1 MRGAKVLRTAAL
13 SAILVGVFLLGVQVA
28 LAATPNDVQYNSTT
42 TEQTTTQQTTTQP
55 TTTQKTTA
63 QQPTPHQTT
72 TGQVAGK
79 QTQPHVKTAKSSGTL
94 PFTGLDLGFI
104 FAGAALVVAGGF
116 GLRRLSRS
124 RAE

>member
-1 MRGAKVLRTAAL
+1 MRTVAL
-13 SAILVGVFLLGVQVA
+13 AAILVGVFLLGVQVA

-42 TEQTTTQQTTTQP
+42 TQ
-55 TTTQKTTA
+55 
-63 QQPTPHQTT
+63 QTT
-72 TGQVAGK
+72 TGQVAGQQTK
-79 QTQPHVKTAKSSGTL
+79 QTHPRVKAAKSSGTL

-116 GLRRLSRS
+116 GLRRLSRT

>member
-1 MRGAKVLRTAAL
+1 MKVVRTVAL
-13 SAILVGVFLLGVQVA
+13 AAILVGVFLLGVQVA

-42 TEQTTTQQTTTQP
+42 TQ
-55 TTTQKTTA
+55 
-63 QQPTPHQTT
+63 QTT

-79 QTQPHVKTAKSSGTL
+79 QTHPRVKAAKSSGTL

-116 GLRRLSRS
+116 GLRRLSRT

>member
-1 MRGAKVLRTAAL
+1 VRTAAL

-42 TEQTTTQQTTTQP
+42 TQQTTTQP
-55 TTTQKTTA
+55 A
-63 QQPTPHQTT
+63 APHQTT

-79 QTQPHVKTAKSSGTL
+79 QTHPRVKAAKSSGTL

-116 GLRRLSRS
+116 GLRRLSRT

>member
-1 MRGAKVLRTAAL
+1 VRTVAL

-42 TEQTTTQQTTTQP
+42 TEQTTTQQTTTQQTTQQ
-55 TTTQKTTA
+55 TTTRPA
-63 QQPTPHQTT
+63 APHQTT

-79 QTQPHVKTAKSSGTL
+79 QTQPRVKAAKSSGTL

>member
-1 MRGAKVLRTAAL
+1 VRTVAL
-13 SAILVGVFLLGVQVA
+13 AAILVGVFLLGVQVA

-42 TEQTTTQQTTTQP
+42 TQ
-55 TTTQKTTA
+55 
-63 QQPTPHQTT
+63 QTT

-79 QTQPHVKTAKSSGTL
+79 QTQTHPRVKAAKSSGTL

>member
-1 MRGAKVLRTAAL
+1 MRTVAL
-13 SAILVGVFLLGVQVA
+13 AAILVGVFLLGVQVA

-42 TEQTTTQQTTTQP
+42 TQQTT
-55 TTTQKTTA
+55 A
-63 QQPTPHQTT
+63 
-72 TGQVAGK
+72 GQVAGK
-79 QTQPHVKTAKSSGTL
+79 QTHPRVKAAKSSGTL

>member
-1 MRGAKVLRTAAL
+1 MRGAKAVRAVAL
-13 SAILVGVFLLGVQVA
+13 AAILVGVFLLGVQVA

-42 TEQTTTQQTTTQP
+42 TQ
-55 TTTQKTTA
+55 
-63 QQPTPHQTT
+63 QTT
-72 TGQVAGK
+72 TGQIAGK
-79 QTQPHVKTAKSSGTL
+79 QTQPRVKTAKSSGTL